1 MLPGCPTGA
10 RLNQS
15 APVGGSAGDAARS
28 TVVTAADVPTPDH
41 PGTTVC
47 PGCGAVLAATP
58 DPAGRH
64 PGASPSCWRLFQV
77 TVRGLRDDA
86 AQDPQAAALLQL
98 AVDTYDAQH
107 LPPGGSASAAVRL
120 CLALERGRAA
130 ADQVDDAAARGLEP
144 PLRWTTTVADL
155 AADLDVVDLPALVR
169 AWADATWADWAPAAP
184 ELRRAADTALAG

>member
-1 MLPGCPTGA
+1 MSPGFPAGA
-10 RLNQS
+10 PVNQS
-15 APVGGSAGDAARS
+15 SPLAGPPGHAARS
-28 TVVTAADVPTPDH
+28 TVVTAADAPTTDH

-47 PGCGAVLAATP
+47 PGCGAVLAATAG
-58 DPAGRH
+58 PAEQH

-86 AQDPQAAALLQL
+86 AQDPRAAGLLQL

-107 LPPGGSASAAVRL
+107 LPPGGPASAALRL

-130 ADQVDDAAARGLEP
+130 VDQVDAAAPRALP
-144 PLRWTTTVADL
+144 PARWTTTVADL

-169 AWADATWADWAPAAP
+169 AWADATWADWASAAP
-184 ELRRAADTALAG
+184 ELRRAADGALRG

>member
-1 MLPGCPTGA
+1 
-10 RLNQS
+10 
-15 APVGGSAGDAARS
+15 
-28 TVVTAADVPTPDH
+28 VTAADTETTDH

-58 DPAGRH
+58 APAEEH
-64 PGASPSCWRLFQV
+64 PGASPSCWRLFEV

-107 LPPGGSASAAVRL
+107 LPPGGPSTAAVRL
-120 CLALERGRAA
+120 CLALERGPAVLDRA
-130 ADQVDDAAARGLEP
+130 DATAPRGLRP
-144 PLRWTTTVADL
+144 PPRWTTTVADL

-169 AWADATWADWAPAAP
+169 AWADATWADWAPAAA
-184 ELRRAADTALAG
+184 ELRRAADAALAG